1 MWLDQWQDQS
11 VRSSPAEAFKPCGDE
26 APDMQNM
33 EDFVLDENEEA
44 LAPAVVIATVALLA
58 VFVVGILVSTVGL
71 LA

>member
-1 MWLDQWQDQS
+1 
-11 VRSSPAEAFKPCGDE
+11 
-26 APDMQNM
+26 MQNM
-33 EDFVLDENEEA
+33 ADFVLDENEEA